1 VYVVVDD
8 GLGEYVVPDPTELP
22 PHAACEY
29 HAIVREPEPPD
40 AADVS
45 VMDCPVSIVGA
56 AGVIAPADSTGLI
69 VIEVPAEHMTL
80 GVVAE
85 STTL

>member
-1 VYVVVDD
+1 MYVVVDD

-45 VMDCPVSIVGA
+45 VMD
-56 AGVIAPADSTGLI
+56 
-69 VIEVPAEHMTL
+69 
-80 GVVAE
+80 
-85 STTL
+85 